1 MTKTYKYMRGTL
13 AILSINRELTPNRNN
28 TFGERWCLK
37 CFTTLYLWHCL
48 LLSGVVWPCL
58 ADGNK
63 LRQLFTNLLSSSLQF
78 SSSRSK
84 SIQAECH
91 KIASK
96 RPVCTNFNCS
106 RIALLCPYLRSRLH
120 MCGRKRARDTV
131 FISTVV
137 LFRLINAEF
146 HKKIG
151 SFGAG
156 AAPDVY
162 LKEKPRGG
170 FLSASSHWFSRVGV
184 NQTLPLPLLTLK
196 LPQPFSL
203 CPILIQHLPVL
214 LFCQQF
220 P

>member
-1 MTKTYKYMRGTL
+1 M
-13 AILSINRELTPNRNN
+13 
-28 TFGERWCLK
+28 
-37 CFTTLYLWHCL
+37 
-48 LLSGVVWPCL
+48 VWPCL

-91 KIASK
+91 KITSK
-96 RPVCTNFNCS
+96 RRVCASFNCS
-106 RIALLCPYLRSRLH
+106 RIALLCPYLDEKIT
-120 MCGRKRARDTV
+120 CGGKRARDTV

-137 LFRLINAEF
+137 LLRLINAEF

-170 FLSASSHWFSRVGV
+170 FLSASSH
-184 NQTLPLPLLTLK
+184 
-196 LPQPFSL
+196 
-203 CPILIQHLPVL
+203 
-214 LFCQQF
+214 
-220 P
+220 